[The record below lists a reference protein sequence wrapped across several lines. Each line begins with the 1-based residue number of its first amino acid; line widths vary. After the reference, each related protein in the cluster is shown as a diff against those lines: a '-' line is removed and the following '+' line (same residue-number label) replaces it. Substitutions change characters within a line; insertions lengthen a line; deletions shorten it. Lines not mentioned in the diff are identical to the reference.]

1 MTRNH
6 LSPVG
11 VAASHDR
18 PALSKGQKAFNS
30 LIKQIE
36 KRRSR
41 LAAWEIAIPPYQRK
55 YASELVPL
63 VEEATDLRVKLVHRL
78 DAASDLKGL
87 TKSERRTLADVIV
100 DLAEDLVATH
110 DDPQMK
116 VIYNKHSQSD
126 YDAEEAAGL
135 ERLKSVFEDML
146 GIELGDDLD
155 LNSPEEILERAKAQ
169 VRERQEQ
176 DDAEHRARQ
185 DRRGKRKKSAKQL
198 AREAQ
203 QLADEQQLRQS
214 IREIYRK
221 LASAIHP
228 DRAANPQEHARKTAL
243 MQRANQAY
251 EKNNLLQLL
260 ELQLELEHIDQ
271 NAINNISEHRLK
283 HYNKVLR
290 EQLIELDHEIERVE
304 DTFRAQFGLDPLEDL
319 SPRTIMRDLAVEIV
333 NTQRTI
339 RALNKDLRAVE
350 ELKTLKVWLKIF
362 RHRTELTDIDVFP
375 F

>member
-1 MTRNH
+1 
-6 LSPVG
+6 
-11 VAASHDR
+11 
-18 PALSKGQKAFNS
+18 
-30 LIKQIE
+30 
-36 KRRSR
+36 
-41 LAAWEIAIPPYQRK
+41 
-55 YASELVPL
+55 
-63 VEEATDLRVKLVHRL
+63 
-78 DAASDLKGL
+78 
-87 TKSERRTLADVIV
+87 
-100 DLAEDLVATH
+100 
-110 DDPQMK
+110 
-116 VIYNKHSQSD
+116 
-126 YDAEEAAGL
+126 
-135 ERLKSVFEDML
+135 
-146 GIELGDDLD
+146 
-155 LNSPEEILERAKAQ
+155 
-169 VRERQEQ
+169 
-176 DDAEHRARQ
+176 
-185 DRRGKRKKSAKQL
+185 
-198 AREAQ
+198 
-203 QLADEQQLRQS
+203 
-214 IREIYRK
+214 
-221 LASAIHP
+221 
-228 DRAANPQEHARKTAL
+228 